1 MSIGDLIMTVSVLS
15 TLGKGVG
22 VSVASGATAFARSCQ
37 VAEELSTAA
46 LAGAIA
52 LEQWASSQ
60 LSATNVQ
67 RLNEMV
73 ARTTV
78 TVVEDQ
84 PQQQQTTTIKS

>member
-1 MSIGDLIMTVSVLS
+1 MTVSVFA
-15 TLGKGVG
+15 TLGKGVS

-52 LEQWASSQ
+52 LEQLATSS
-60 LSATNVQ
+60 LSPENQ
-67 RLNEMV
+67 ERLNQMI

-84 PQQQQTTTIKS
+84 PTTAAATTTDSH

>member
-1 MSIGDLIMTVSVLS
+1 MTVSVFA
-15 TLGKGVG
+15 TLGKGVS

-52 LEQWASSQ
+52 LEQLATSS
-60 LSATNVQ
+60 LSAENQ
-67 RLNEMV
+67 KRLNDMI

-78 TVVEDQ
+78 RVVEDQ
-84 PQQQQTTTIKS
+84 PATESTGA

>member
-1 MSIGDLIMTVSVLS
+1 MSVSVLG
-15 TLGKGVG
+15 TLGKGVS

-60 LSATNVQ
+60 LSAANVN
-67 RLNEMV
+67 RFNEMIKK
-73 ARTTV
+73 TTID
-78 TVVEDQ
+78 VVEDQ
-84 PQQQQTTTIKS
+84 PSDPS

>member
-1 MSIGDLIMTVSVLS
+1 MTVSVFA
-15 TLGKGVG
+15 TLGKGVC

-52 LEQWASSQ
+52 LEQLATSS
-60 LSATNVQ
+60 LSAENQ
-67 RLNEMV
+67 KRLNDMI

-78 TVVEDQ
+78 YVVEDQ
-84 PQQQQTTTIKS
+84 PQQQQTATTGA

>member
-1 MSIGDLIMTVSVLS
+1 MTVSVFA
-15 TLGKGVG
+15 TLGKGVS

-52 LEQWASSQ
+52 LEQWASSS
-60 LSATNVQ
+60 LSAANQ
-67 RLNEMV
+67 ERLNKMV
-73 ARTTV
+73 AATTV

-84 PQQQQTTTIKS
+84 PQQQEQQPSKS